1 MKVIVDT
8 CVWSLALRRSEPSAS
23 PEVQLL
29 QELIQD
35 GRVAMLGPVR
45 QEVLSGVKA
54 TAQFSKLAGALEA
67 FSDEELTT
75 EDYVEAARCFNRC
88 RSKGVQG
95 SNTDFLLC
103 AVSLRSDFPILTTD
117 GDFRHFKKVLR
128 VKLAATTF

>member
-8 CVWSLALRRSEPSAS
+8 CVWSLALRRSEPSRSA
-23 PEVQLL
+23 EVRLL

-35 GRVAMLGPVR
+35 GRVAMLGSIR
-45 QEVLSGVKA
+45 QELLSGVKA
-54 TAQFSKLAGALEA
+54 PAQFKKLAGALEA
-67 FSDEELTT
+67 FPDEELDT

-103 AVSLRSDFPILTTD
+103 AVSLRWGFPILTTD
-117 GDFRHFKKVLR
+117 GDFGHFKKVLR
-128 VKLAATTF
+128 VKLAAATF

>member
-8 CVWSLALRRSEPSAS
+8 CVWSLALRRSEPGAS
-23 PEVQLL
+23 PEALLL

-35 GRVAMLGPVR
+35 GRVAMLGPIR
-45 QEVLSGVKA
+45 QELLSGVKA
-54 TAQFSKLAGALEA
+54 PAQFKRLAEALEA
-67 FSDEELTT
+67 FPDEQLDA
-75 EDYVEAARCFNRC
+75 EDYVQAARCFNAC

-103 AVSLRSDFPILTTD
+103 AVSLRRGFPILTTD

-128 VKLAATTF
+128 FKLATAVS

>member
-8 CVWSLALRRSEPSAS
+8 CVWSLALRRSEPSAP
-23 PEVQLL
+23 PEIQLL
-29 QELIQD
+29 HELVQD

-67 FSDEELTT
+67 FPDERLGT

-88 RSKGVQG
+88 RSKGVHG

-117 GDFRHFKKVLR
+117 GDFGHFKKVLR
-128 VKLAATTF
+128 VKLAAATF